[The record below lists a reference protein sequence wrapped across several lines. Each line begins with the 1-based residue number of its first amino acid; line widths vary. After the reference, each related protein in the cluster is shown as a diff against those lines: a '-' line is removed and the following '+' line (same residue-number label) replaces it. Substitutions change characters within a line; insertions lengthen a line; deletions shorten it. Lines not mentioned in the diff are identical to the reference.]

1 MRRCFFSLFMVMAAV
16 FSLLVLA
23 GCGSPKQAA
32 QKEEARTTAEQPR
45 TSSATWP
52 EWSGPRS
59 LGPGGTLPKTWR
71 VDFVYYPK
79 AASAHCYKIGIDS
92 EGTWSDTNVDKGKIS
107 QEELTA
113 VKAAL
118 DKVNWDLVPKFADKD
133 YVSYTI
139 TPKSY
144 PFPSDKNPYYEIR
157 VWPGQI
163 FNTPPYNRRTIVAD
177 LKAPCPPEVKEII
190 DVLKPLQE
198 KYEPQLH

>member
-1 MRRCFFSLFMVMAAV
+1 MRRYSVLLFMAAV
-16 FSLLVLA
+16 LCLLVLA
-23 GCGSPKQAA
+23 GCGTKEQAA
-32 QKEEARTTAEQPR
+32 QKAETKTTAEQPK
-45 TSSATWP
+45 TPSAAWP

-71 VDFVYYPK
+71 VDFVHYPK
-79 AASAHCYKIGIDS
+79 ARSAHCYKIGIDS
-92 EGTWSDTNVDKGKIS
+92 EGTWSDTNVDRGKIADA
-107 QEELTA
+107 ELAA
-113 VKAAL
+113 VRVAL
-118 DKVNWDLVPKFADKD
+118 DKVNWGSVPKFAEKD

-144 PFPSDKNPYYEIR
+144 PMPSDENPHFEIR

-163 FNTPPYNRRTIVAD
+163 FNTPPYDRRVIVAD

-190 DVLKPLQE
+190 DVLKALQE